1 MRKCEYIKNICR
13 LQEGM
18 YTECS
23 GKNTMSVVH
32 TKSVCLVITKD
43 VKHLETA
50 PCTAACNPQFEQ
62 SKCLIKA
69 RNSQSVANA
78 FDFWRQKKSN
88 ISANYLTTTE
98 DLMSAAAAAR

>member
-1 MRKCEYIKNICR
+1 VYYQTN
-13 LQEGM
+13 
-18 YTECS
+18 
-23 GKNTMSVVH
+23 
-32 TKSVCLVITKD
+32 LVAILT
-43 VKHLETA
+43 
-50 PCTAACNPQFEQ
+50 
-62 SKCLIKA
+62 IKA